1 MESVDWS
8 SSKEAGSMIAITAG
22 SDPTTTNDQR
32 TGREKGAA
40 RRKDMED
47 TIQDIQGQDK
57 SQKTVEMF

>member
-1 MESVDWS
+1 
-8 SSKEAGSMIAITAG
+8 MIAIIGG
-22 SDPTTTNDQR
+22 SDPATTNDQR